1 MSALNAQLSRLT
13 QLRADQAS
21 HRDALVR
28 RAEADGRDE
37 LDERETR
44 QFRQFTTAIDS
55 LDQRIADLHDEI
67 KRSGRGDRDA
77 DAVRKATAN
86 ATGAAPTLG
95 HIAPIA
101 FDVDELRRA
110 HQALSQRQS
119 YRLEQRAFSTV
130 DPLLPP
136 YLSPTIVGPQHEN
149 RLLSRL
155 PIAPTESPFVEFIR
169 HYSTTG
175 AAAMVA
181 EGQPKPE
188 LTFNTDKILLPML
201 KLAAHIGTSWESLQ
215 DFDSWQQYTTGELA
229 RQIYDVEN
237 AQLLLGPGTG
247 GNLTGFTSVSGI
259 LTHVAGQGTTP
270 ITPLDDIELAI
281 AQMRTG
287 AALAEPRIAVFHPS
301 TWSAI
306 RRQKDQLGRY
316 LTSPDPTADEA
327 NSVWGVPVL
336 TTTQFTAGDGLLVDT
351 ARFGRVYWRDGLSL
365 LMGYSG
371 DDFTSNI
378 IRFVGEER
386 FNLAVERPAAVLHIT
401 GLPVA

>member
-1 MSALNAQLSRLT
+1 MSALTAQLQRL
-13 QLRADQAS
+13 QALRADQANR
-21 HRDALVR
+21 RDALIR

-37 LDERETR
+37 LNERET
-44 QFRQFTTAIDS
+44 QDFRRFTSAVDS
-55 LDQRIADLHDEI
+55 LDERIAEAQDEI
-67 KRSGRGDRDA
+67 KRSGRGDRAA
-77 DAVRKATAN
+77 DAVRQATAN
-86 ATGAAPTLG
+86 ATGSTPTLG

-101 FDVDELRRA
+101 FDEDELRRA
-110 HQALSQRQS
+110 HQALSQRQP
-119 YRLEQRAFSTV
+119 YRLESRAFSTV
-130 DPLLPP
+130 DPLPP
-136 YLSPTIVGPQHEN
+136 YLSPTIVGPVHEQ

-155 PIAPTESPFVEFIR
+155 PIAPTESPFVEYIR

-181 EGQPKPE
+181 EGASKPE
-188 LTFNTDKILLPML
+188 ITLNTDKVLLQML
-201 KLAAHIGTSWESLQ
+201 KLAAHTGTSWESVQ
-215 DFDSWQQYTTGELA
+215 DFGSWQGYVTGELA

-237 AQLLLGPGTG
+237 AQLLLGSGTD

-259 LTHVAGQGTTP
+259 LTHIAGQGTTP

-281 AQMRTG
+281 TAMRTG
-287 AALAEPRIAVFHPS
+287 PALAEPRVAVFHPD

-327 NSVWGVPVL
+327 NSIWGVPVV
-336 TTTQFTAGDGLLVDT
+336 TTTQFTPGDGLLIDT
-351 ARFGRVYWRDGLSL
+351 TKFGRVYWRDGLVL

-371 DDFTSNI
+371 SDFTDNV
-378 IRFVGEER
+378 IRFVAEER

-401 GLPVA
+401 GLPEA